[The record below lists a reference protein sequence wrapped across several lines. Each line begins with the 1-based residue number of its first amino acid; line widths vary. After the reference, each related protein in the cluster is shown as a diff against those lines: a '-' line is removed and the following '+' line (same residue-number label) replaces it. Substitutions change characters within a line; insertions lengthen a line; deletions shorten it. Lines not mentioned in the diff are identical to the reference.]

1 MTGSTPALE
10 PKIYLTGF
18 MGSGKSTIG
27 PILAG
32 FLGCEFIDLDS
43 HIESEA
49 GLTIPDIFQKSG
61 EAAFRKLESA
71 TLQREATGKRK
82 VIALGGGAILD
93 PGNLALIRRT
103 GVLIYLQVPVPELFQ
118 RLKADD
124 DRPLLKVDETGDKQ
138 RDEILYGRIADL
150 LGSREPIYLE
160 ADHVLAAFGR
170 GPEECAGDI
179 LNLLGE
185 SRG

>member
-1 MTGSTPALE
+1 MTGSTPAVD

-32 FLGCEFIDLDS
+32 YLGCEFIDLDS
-43 HIESEA
+43 RIETEA
-49 GLTIPDIFQKSG
+49 GLTIPEIFKDSG
-61 EAAFRKLESA
+61 EGAFRRLESA
-71 TLQREATGKRK
+71 ALRLEAAGERK

-93 PGNLALIRRT
+93 PDNLALIRRT
-103 GVLIYLQVPVPELFQ
+103 GVLIYLQVPVPELFK
-118 RLKADD
+118 RLQADQG
-124 DRPLLKVDETGDKQ
+124 RPLLKVDAA
-138 RDEILYGRIADL
+138 DEKHRNEIVYRRIENLLDL
-150 LGSREPIYLE
+150 REPVYLK

-170 GPEECAGDI
+170 NPEECAGDI

-185 SRG
+185 NSG